1 MGSMTRRDFIH
12 RAGIGAGSAMLYPAL
27 ARSRTQAQSADEEL
41 AFKSATELTAMLRNR
56 DVSSVEL
63 TQYFIDRIEEHNEKL
78 NAIVVRDF
86 DRALE
91 AARAADEALSRG
103 SVLGP
108 LHGLPMTIKESYD
121 IAGLPTTWGVPA
133 AAGNI
138 ASADAVVVSRYKDAG
153 AHFMGKT
160 NVPLLL
166 SDFQSYNEIYGTT
179 NNPWNL
185 ERTPGGSSGGTAV
198 ALATGMTGL
207 DSGSDIG
214 GSIRNPAHFCGV
226 YGHKPTLGVVPA
238 RGHTPPG
245 VPAVPQDPDLAV
257 VGPLAR
263 SAEDLALA
271 MDIIAGPDVLDESGW
286 RLELPAPRMSALG
299 ELRVALWPDDS
310 AAPVDGEISDR
321 VAAVGER
328 LARLGA
334 TVSDS
339 ARPAGLDSTEYQET
353 YQSLLY
359 AVVGGP
365 VGNVDHQ
372 TWLRLHGRRGGYRM
386 GWQAFF
392 RDWDVV
398 LCPVMATDAFQ
409 HDHSPLQ
416 SRTLSVDGEPRDYFE
431 QIFWAGLATLSYLP
445 ATVFPTGLSSSGL
458 PIGLQVIGAAFDD
471 RTTIEFARLMA
482 QEMGG
487 FVPPPG
493 YGAS

>member
-1 MGSMTRRDFIH
+1 MT
-12 RAGIGAGSAMLYPAL
+12 
-27 ARSRTQAQSADEEL
+27 
-41 AFKSATELTAMLRNR
+41 
-56 DVSSVEL
+56 
-63 TQYFIDRIEEHNEKL
+63 
-78 NAIVVRDF
+78 
-86 DRALE
+86 
-91 AARAADEALSRG
+91 SRG
-103 SVLGP
+103 CPPRGGSPPRLGTSRA
-108 LHGLPMTIKESYD
+108 PMRSSFLDT
-121 IAGLPTTWGVPA
+121 
-133 AAGNI
+133 
-138 ASADAVVVSRYKDAG
+138 KDAG

-160 NVPLLL
+160 NVPLRLA
-166 SDFQSYNEIYGTT
+166 DFQSYNEIYGTT
-179 NNPWNL
+179 NNPWDV

-226 YGHKPTLGVVPA
+226 YGHKPTLGVVPS
-238 RGHTPPG
+238 RGQAPPG

-271 MDIIAGPDVLDESGW
+271 MDIIAGPDVLDEPGW

-299 ELRVALWPDDS
+299 ELRVALWSDDS

-328 LARLGA
+328 LTRLGA

-372 TWLRLHGRRGGYRM
+372 SWLRLHGRRGGYRM
-386 GWQAFF
+386 QWQAFF

-398 LCPVMATDAFQ
+398 LCPVMATDAFP

-445 ATVFPTGLSSSGL
+445 ATVFPTGLSSGGL

-487 FVPPPG
+487 FAPPPG
-493 YGAS
+493 YGAG